1 MKLILGVIKFMR
13 EGIAAIV
20 LYAIVFG
27 LIVTVALIV
36 LDIFS

>member
-1 MKLILGVIKFMR
+1 MR

-27 LIVTVALIV
+27 LIVTGALIV